1 MVQRKR
7 TIFNNEDVF
16 FSNVTGVAGAA
27 GTITPSET
35 TQMHRVQS
43 TSYDMSVNRQD
54 VQEFGKLARI
64 SSEIIE
70 PPSVSFN
77 MDYLLADGH
86 NETGIGLS
94 AATSNPPNA
103 LSGILSNLPQ
113 AEKNIYVFTAPEG
126 LDAHGVSPQATT
138 NQFFSFGNCFL
149 TNYSV
154 NLAVDEIP
162 NVSTA
167 WECSNVRIEEGA
179 SNGIVN
185 PAIVTTGQGIP
196 TSYTGLVTFP
206 TPSTGSLS
214 VAALRPGDIT
224 IDFGTTDLQ
233 VGGPVLPG
241 TTSADTKTAMHVQSV
256 SIEVPLSR
264 TPQQRL
270 GSAFPFSRELDVP
283 ITVTLSVSANL
294 ADITEGSLVD
304 LICEQEETRDIVITL
319 NDPCT
324 SDLNMKFELKGAILE
339 SSNYSLA
346 VGDNAKSVDLTFTAQ
361 LGGGNDQARG
371 LFITKKA

>member
-1 MVQRKR
+1 MTQRKR

-27 GTITPSET
+27 GTITPSEVS
-35 TQMHRVQS
+35 QMHRVQS

-54 VQEFGKLARI
+54 IQEFGKLARL

-77 MDYLLADGH
+77 MDYYLADGH
-86 NETGIGLS
+86 NETGIGLN

-103 LSGILSNLPQ
+103 ISGILANLPQ
-113 AEKNIYVFTAPEG
+113 AEKNIYVVTVSEG
-126 LDAHGVSPQATT
+126 LDAHGVSPQLTA

-149 TNYSV
+149 TSYSV
-154 NLAVDEIP
+154 SLAVGEIP
-162 NVSTA
+162 TASTA
-167 WECSNVRIEEGA
+167 WECSNFRIENGDTT
-179 SNGIVN
+179 GIVN
-185 PAIVTTGQGIP
+185 PAIVTTGQGTP
-196 TSYTGLVTFP
+196 VSYTGLVTFP
-206 TPSTGSLS
+206 TPSTGTLS

-224 IDFGTTDLQ
+224 LDFGTTDLQ

-241 TTSADTKTAMHVQSV
+241 TTSADTLTAMHVQSLD
-256 SIEVPLSR
+256 IEIPLSR
-264 TPQQRL
+264 TPQNRI

-283 ITVTLSVSANL
+283 ITVTMNVSANL
-294 ADITEGSLVD
+294 ADIREGSLID
-304 LICEQEETRDIVITL
+304 LICQAEETRDITVTL

-324 SDLNMKFELKGAILE
+324 SNTNMKFELKGAILE
-339 SSNYSLA
+339 SSSYSLA

-361 LGGGNDQARG
+361 LGGGNDQVRG
-371 LFITKKA
+371 LFITKT